1 MAKAK
6 KTIVIGF
13 LGVSL
18 DQGRK
23 PDRWQRWRPS
33 MGLLMHEDLIVDE
46 LVLLH
51 DRRNK
56 GLFDFIAQDAAEIS
70 PTT

>member
-13 LGVSL
+13 LGISL

-46 LVLLH
+46 LLLLH

-56 GLFDFIAQDAAEIS
+56 G
-70 PTT
+70 